1 MSLTAGPVNRVNL
14 PNAITI
20 TRFLLVPV
28 VVWAIAAR
36 QMQIAFWL
44 FAAAAISD
52 MLDGFLAK
60 HFRMTSELGA
70 HLDPLADKAMLVS
83 IYVMLAIGR
92 TLPLWLV
99 IAVVSRDLMIL
110 AAIMVSWL
118 MDQPLK
124 IRPLMVSKVNTLA
137 QFLLAALVLA
147 TGAFGIDPGNA
158 LTLGIAA
165 VGVLTG
171 LSAAAYLLTWT
182 RHMAS

>member
-1 MSLTAGPVNRVNL
+1 MNL

-20 TRFLLVPV
+20 VRFLLVPV
-28 VVWAIAAR
+28 VVWAIATH

-44 FAAAAISD
+44 FATAAISD
-52 MLDGFLAK
+52 MLDGFFAK
-60 HFRMTSELGA
+60 HFGMTSEFGA

-83 IYVMLAIGR
+83 IYVMLAVAGK
-92 TLPLWLV
+92 LPLWLV

-110 AAIMVSWL
+110 AAVMMSWM
-118 MDQPLK
+118 MDRPIK

-147 TGAFGIDPGNA
+147 AGAFGIDPGNA
-158 LTLGIAA
+158 LTLGFVA

-171 LSAAAYLLTWT
+171 LSAAAYLLTWM